1 MLPNTDCGEGSPR
14 HAALQQ
20 QLVVSTPG
28 HLAASLS
35 VSTCRGLGLPRS
47 LLADLSGCFARTPA
61 ADMSQHAG
69 SRPRRYGL
77 RSRVGFC
84 RLQQGSISFAAGRFS
99 KRNSSVPSMRRGKSM
114 NDTRKIRRCVFEP
127 ILLRDIY
134 QHDGEW
140 RLFSR

>member
-77 RSRVGFC
+77 RSRVGF
-84 RLQQGSISFAAGRFS
+84 SSAAAGFDVLCGR
-99 KRNSSVPSMRRGKSM
+99 P
-114 NDTRKIRRCVFEP
+114 VFETE
-127 ILLRDIY
+127 LLRPVDAARKKHERY
-134 QHDGEW
+134 
-140 RLFSR
+140 